1 MMKLV
6 DLIIIYL
13 ACGAPFGVYFFF
25 QNRENLISTQLWLKS
40 FLNGLLWIP
49 FALKL
54 FHRFVTN
61 KLHNTQFVV
70 TNQTDS
76 VIRLKIDGFEK
87 IFSNYL
93 FKNDC
98 DLSLFEFRE
107 TFERYIG
114 LTLSLPKDSETIV
127 TDSEFFRIT
136 NHKNSKLGEICLQRR
151 NRLRLESHQTQARK
165 DLLKF
170 FAIINLNILEAKKF
184 RFQVF
189 EFFGIFED
197 LEAQA
202 KLDEI
207 FQSTTQTENGD
218 NVKQMENEVWK
229 SKEHKP
235 LPTQQTVLNLQT
247 IQRTTLMSKPD

>member
-13 ACGAPFGVYFFF
+13 ACGAPFGVYFFL

-40 FLNGLLWIP
+40 FLTGLLWIP

-54 FHRFVTN
+54 FHCFVTK
-61 KLHNTQFVV
+61 KLYKTQFAV
-70 TNQTDS
+70 TNQADS
-76 VIRLKIDGFEK
+76 VKKLKIDEFEK
-87 IFSNYL
+87 TFSNYL

-107 TFERYIG
+107 NFERYIG
-114 LTLSLPKDSETIV
+114 LTLSLPKDSENIV

-136 NHKNSKLGEICLQRR
+136 NHNNLKLGEICLQRR

-165 DLLKF
+165 DLLKS
-170 FAIINLNILEAKKF
+170 FAIINLNLGEAKKF

-189 EFFGIFED
+189 EFFGVFED
-197 LEAQA
+197 LEAQT

-218 NVKQMENEVWK
+218 NVKQMEKDVWK

-235 LPTQQTVLNLQT
+235 LPTNQKVLNLQT
-247 IQRTTLMSKPD
+247 MQRTTLMSKPD